1 MQPAPAMKSL
11 PLRVAVAREH
21 HADVVV
27 DLAEGADVEREL
39 RAHADDRVGLAQ
51 GAAGDDARIALR
63 EHAGVPGRVPAG
75 AVPARQQQLAVD
87 VHRHDE
93 ELVGLQVHAQ
103 ARMAGHGAA
112 AEGVRQ
118 LLERSVLADRAPDVH
133 GAAIDVDPA
142 GIDGALGVA
151 RHVAAVVEVAGRVR
165 LGDLHALVERE
176 RLAAVDG
183 SRNAGA
189 ADVVVDRP
197 ADLAAGSA
205 VELGFGNGET
215 DDVDVVLIAHR
226 VRDAGIAPQ
235 DRPVVIRRDATAVAP
250 GGAEVVRVRP
260 AEVGRVLLGD
270 PRRRRVLDGV
280 LVGAVVVRHRQA
292 RDVAESAHGER
303 RLRLAAVDLLAG
315 DLHRREGAAR
325 GQRSDRND
333 HGPESEKAIS

>member
-1 MQPAPAMKSL
+1 MKSL

-21 HADVVV
+21 HADEVV

-165 LGDLHALVERE
+165 LGGLHALVERE

-197 ADLAAGSA
+197 ADL
-205 VELGFGNGET
+205 
-215 DDVDVVLIAHR
+215 
-226 VRDAGIAPQ
+226 APQ